1 MTGTTKLHGKLR
13 PKLKVPNQKKLTA
26 FAVKVSN
33 VMIEAG
39 QLGLFKTQHSL
50 HDAVRSLGW
59 EIEYNLIGK
68 ARK

>member
-1 MTGTTKLHGKLR
+1 MRKTIRRYGKLE
-13 PKLKVPNQKKLTA
+13 PKIKVPNQKKLTA

-50 HDAVRSLGW
+50 HEAVRCIGW
-59 EIEYNLIGK
+59 EIEYNLTGK
-68 ARK
+68 QNK

>member
-1 MTGTTKLHGKLR
+1 MTQTTKRYGKSN
-13 PKLKVPNQKKLTA
+13 PKIAVPNQKKLTA
-26 FAVKVSN
+26 FAIKVSN

-50 HDAVRSLGW
+50 HDAVRSIGW

-68 ARK
+68 QRK